1 MTVRKSR
8 RATALEAAANWRGF
22 RWEGIDIG
30 HRQGRFWGMPV
41 TTFGRFRAKTID
53 WVANRRR
60 FSAFKFSPE
69 DIARYLIE
77 ISKFRPQYLYGYASM
92 LRSLAAHVVQSG
104 ESFPADLRAV
114 VSTSEPLTPPDSEDT
129 RAVRARWMA
138 YAAIGSSAWF
148 VLTTFS
154 KKWRAPA
161 HTFVSFG
168 FADGRYLA
176 ISVEAR
182 REAEEEYGILAGMFR
197 RYELIYVLG
206 DERDLIG
213 RRVAVEGDATWLYPV
228 RAPRERIRALLA
240 GMATRAAELQR
251 APEFYHSFLNS
262 CTSNLVAHV
271 NAVAPG
277 RIPAGWKVLV
287 PGYTDDVALSL
298 GLIDDSTSLETAR
311 QRYRIDRAVAA
322 RTIASD
328 SFSAYIRRVSH

>member
-1 MTVRKSR
+1 M
-8 RATALEAAANWRGF
+8 
-22 RWEGIDIG
+22 
-30 HRQGRFWGMPV
+30 
-41 TTFGRFRAKTID
+41 
-53 WVANRRR
+53 
-60 FSAFKFSPE
+60 
-69 DIARYLIE
+69 
-77 ISKFRPQYLYGYASM
+77 
-92 LRSLAAHVVQSG
+92 
-104 ESFPADLRAV
+104 
-114 VSTSEPLTPPDSEDT
+114 T
-129 RAVRARWMA
+129 RARRTRQLFAGLLLVSVLVVAASGFLLGLKPSASRDWATDQAVAADAAVDGHLLRVRNVRDFRFD
-138 YAAIGSSAWF
+138 SSGTITQRYYDAVYDLDSVETVWF
-148 VLTTFS
+148 ALTTFS

-182 REAEEEYGILAGMFR
+182 REAEEAYGILAGMFR

-228 RAPRERIRALLA
+228 RAPRERIRALLS
-240 GMATRAAELQR
+240 GMATRAGELQR
-251 APEFYHSFLNS
+251 QPEFYHSFLNS

-298 GLIDDSTSLETAR
+298 GLIDDSTSLEAVR
-311 QRYRIDRAVAA
+311 RRYRIDRAVAA

-328 SFSAYIRRVSH
+328 SFSAYIRRASN